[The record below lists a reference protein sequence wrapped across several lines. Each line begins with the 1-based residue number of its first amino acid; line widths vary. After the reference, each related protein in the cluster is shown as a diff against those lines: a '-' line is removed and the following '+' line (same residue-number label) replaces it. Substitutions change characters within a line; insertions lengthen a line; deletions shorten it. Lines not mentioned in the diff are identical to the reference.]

1 MLQVLALC
9 GSLPLGFGLWLD
21 LGLFPEVRLKVRVK
35 VRVGVTLNVLDPG
48 IRVRASAGVDFRVIG
63 SMVSVRVRFRFSFW
77 PWD

>member
-1 MLQVLALC
+1 
-9 GSLPLGFGLWLD
+9 
-21 LGLFPEVRLKVRVK
+21 LGLFPEVRVK

-48 IRVRASAGVDFRVIG
+48 IRVRASAGVDFRVID